1 MGDDRGGL
9 PISPDGVAPS
19 RMVGVCACYLPLHH
33 KSSGDFFWHWLTQ
46 VVAEKGR
53 KTVACVYLLLVIFV
67 IFCSVIN
74 QQIIYLN
81 QAERHK
87 QQKQNTQ
94 IRQTDKRVR
103 TTENKMLRQ
112 MRSTSYGSVW

>member
-67 IFCSVIN
+67 IFFSYQSTN
-74 QQIIYLN
+74 HLFKSG
-81 QAERHK
+81 RK
-87 QQKQNTQ
+87 TQ
-94 IRQTDKRVR
+94 TTKTKYTDKTDRQTS
-103 TTENKMLRQ
+103 ENN
-112 MRSTSYGSVW
+112 